1 MRKFLFALVLFI
13 GVLFI
18 MARFSEVQSI
28 VETLQRGDWRF
39 IALAAGIVG
48 LWLLAVASSY
58 YAVYSA
64 LGLNETLK
72 RMLPMASASLFLN
85 IVAPSAGVS
94 GMAVF
99 IAEAR
104 RMKYSPG
111 RAAIAGA
118 VVLLL
123 DYIAFLSVL
132 ALGLVV
138 LFRRNTLDAGEILPS
153 AIMLAI
159 SLVVATL
166 IYLGM
171 RSAEALGKAL
181 AWLAR
186 GINRILRPIL
196 KREYLSEKRAYE
208 FAADAA
214 EGLHL
219 LLEAPK
225 RMIVPAGLALVKQ
238 ALLITILWCCLR
250 AFQVSFSTGTLIAG
264 FSIGYLFLIISPTP
278 AGLGFV
284 EGALALALSSMY
296 IPFSQAA
303 IVTLA
308 YRGFT
313 FWIPLLV
320 GMISFRALERLK
332 DNHPYRESSV

>member
-1 MRKFLFALVLFI
+1 MRKFLFALILFI
-13 GVLFI
+13 GVLFV
-18 MARFSEVQSI
+18 MARFAEVQAI

-39 IALAAGIVG
+39 ILLAVGIVG
-48 LWLLAVASSY
+48 LWLLAVASSFH
-58 YAVYSA
+58 AVYSA
-64 LGLNETLK
+64 LGLKETFK
-72 RMLPMASASLFLN
+72 RMLPIAAASNFLN
-85 IVAPSAGVS
+85 IVAPSAGMS

-104 RMKYSPG
+104 RMKYSTG
-111 RAAIAGA
+111 RAAVAGA

-123 DYIAFLSVL
+123 DYAAFLFVL

-138 LFRRNTLDAGEILPS
+138 LFRRNTLDAGEIFPTVAL
-153 AIMLAI
+153 LAI
-159 SLVVATL
+159 ALVVAAL

-171 RSAEALGKAL
+171 RSAESLGKAL
-181 AWLAR
+181 AWMAR
-186 GINRILRPIL
+186 GVNRILWPLL
-196 KREYLSEKRAYE
+196 KREYLSEQRARE

-219 LLEAPK
+219 LFKTPQN
-225 RMIVPAGLALVKQ
+225 MIVPAGLALIKQ
-238 ALLITILWCCLR
+238 GLLITILWCSLR

-264 FSIGYLFLIISPTP
+264 FSIGYLFLIVSPTP

-284 EGALALALSSMY
+284 EGALALALRSMY
-296 IPFSQAA
+296 VPFSQAA

-313 FWIPLLV
+313 FWLPLLV
-320 GMISFRALERLK
+320 GMISFRALERTK
-332 DNHPYRESSV
+332 NGQPYKESSV